1 MAVLVLAALTAIVLV
16 SGSADRRREFLERLP
31 LTLPVLAACAL
42 VALSFG
48 HFPPAF
54 AAAPGTLL
62 AVTMPALVGVLASS
76 RWPPLVRAGL
86 ALGVAASAGIYF
98 VASGLSGALLGS
110 SVWPAVLQEVAGH
123 PLLGIGIGQLEPALL
138 ATNQGL
144 GSGLTARSEYLQ
156 TAAEAGLVGLA
167 GLLLLIV
174 VAALAGI
181 RSPGPARWAL
191 LGAVAVLIL
200 VMTVQSVMSA
210 APGIAASLA
219 LFGLALGDFTVRNSE
234 PGGGS
239 RLFSA

>member
-1 MAVLVLAALTAIVLV
+1 
-16 SGSADRRREFLERLP
+16 
-31 LTLPVLAACAL
+31 
-42 VALSFG
+42 
-48 HFPPAF
+48 
-54 AAAPGTLL
+54 
-62 AVTMPALVGVLASS
+62 
-76 RWPPLVRAGL
+76 
-86 ALGVAASAGIYF
+86 
-98 VASGLSGALLGS
+98 
-110 SVWPAVLQEVAGH
+110 VLQEVAGH